1 MREYKYRGKPTDN
14 NTTYSEDGEFVYG
27 SLVINNDKYY
37 IVLGINDNIDRDDYE
52 VYMVEV
58 IPETIGQYTGLKDK
72 NKKEIYEGDILKYAG
87 GGIYVVVFD
96 EMMIMCPQDKIEMP
110 SPGYYGILIGDKAK
124 ELCPLGITQRLARAI
139 GNIYD
144 NPELLEEGGNKL

>member
-1 MREYKYRGKPTDN
+1 MREYKFRGKDKKR
-14 NTTYSEDGEFVYG
+14 DWIYG
-27 SLVINNDKYY
+27 SLYRDNPQNCWY
-37 IVLGINDNIDRDDYE
+37 ITDNETEIGIE
-52 VYMVEV
+52 VE
-58 IPETIGQYTGLKDK
+58 ENTIGQYTGLKDK

-124 ELCPLGITQRLARAI
+124 ELCPLGITQRLARVI